1 MDSPSPCSSRRG
13 SYTPVTSSSAAST
26 SLGNTKV
33 SDLKLI
39 LVNAVVAGLE
49 IASSVA
55 FTFIP
60 PLLLK
65 SGYSETQMTIIFG
78 VGKTLFFTVRVR
90 VSIVVVVV
98 VFVVIF
104 VNMTMNM
111 TNDNNNTTMKFLKK
125 YFFTLILIWTC
136 L

>member
-1 MDSPSPCSSRRG
+1 MCSILLSMYIMSIPGTGFWTKCDTLHFDSWKKKYYCLYYLFFVKFNILKLTPSKLMDSPSPCSSRRG

-65 SGYSETQMTIIFG
+65 SGYSETQM
-78 VGKTLFFTVRVR
+78 
-90 VSIVVVVV
+90 
-98 VFVVIF
+98 
-104 VNMTMNM
+104 
-111 TNDNNNTTMKFLKK
+111 DHH
-125 YFFTLILIWTC
+125 IWC
-136 L
+136 G